1 MLTANLW
8 TAVGLVNGSM
18 GTVQDIIFN
27 DRGPPCLLTVAF
39 ISFNSYKGPTI
50 TASDSTEVV
59 LIVQIWCTWEGKSGN
74 VCSWLQLSICLA
86 WAITVH
92 KSQGLTL
99 PKAKVDLGKKEFA
112 AGLSFVAVS
121 RVHALGDIFFRPF
134 SFERLEQIKLCK
146 RLQERRE
153 EERRLILMSKNR
165 IT

>member
-1 MLTANLW
+1 
-8 TAVGLVNGSM
+8 
-18 GTVQDIIFN
+18 
-27 DRGPPCLLTVAF
+27 
-39 ISFNSYKGPTI
+39 
-50 TASDSTEVV
+50 
-59 LIVQIWCTWEGKSGN
+59 
-74 VCSWLQLSICLA
+74 VCSRLQLPICLA

-99 PKAKVDLGKKEFA
+99 PKARVDLEKKEFA

-121 RVHALGDIFFRPF
+121 QVRTLADILFRPF
-134 SFERLEQIKLCK
+134 SFERLERIKLCK